1 VLLDLMFEAEREAVL
16 ATAHV
21 GTYRDGAGEFGYKR
35 SPLVSAPRRVSVILG
50 ETIQALKRSL
60 DYVVYE
66 LAFLDSGSEQNDTQ
80 FPIDS
85 SPETFRRR
93 LKRDHRGE
101 HDHRCYLIGVSEK
114 HAAVIERYQPY
125 RGVDWTKRLQRLSNP
140 DKHRRLTAVRHVS
153 KSAAAYS
160 RPTDPAIAK
169 VPGGFHLVMQMDDM
183 TYVKVTVS
191 ILVALDDGS
200 PVVQTLEQ
208 LKTEVAGVLEEFTPC
223 FESQCH
229 HDPPR

>member
-1 VLLDLMFEAEREAVL
+1 MPPSLDGAQSWLDRAEEHLRDLSVLLDLMFEAEREAVL

-93 LKRDHRGE
+93 LKRD
-101 HDHRCYLIGVSEK
+101 SPAK
-114 HAAVIERYQPY
+114 Y
-125 RGVDWTKRLQRLSNP
+125 RN
-140 DKHRRLTAVRHVS
+140 S
-153 KSAAAYS
+153 KSDQDTAGTGGS
-160 RPTDPAIAK
+160 GPRPFA
-169 VPGGFHLVMQMDDM
+169 VVMQSNNACLEGSDQPIGDDCRRSLPGDLRGRIAC
-183 TYVKVTVS
+183 KQAP
-191 ILVALDDGS
+191 IPFA
-200 PVVQTLEQ
+200 
-208 LKTEVAGVLEEFTPC
+208 
-223 FESQCH
+223 
-229 HDPPR
+229 